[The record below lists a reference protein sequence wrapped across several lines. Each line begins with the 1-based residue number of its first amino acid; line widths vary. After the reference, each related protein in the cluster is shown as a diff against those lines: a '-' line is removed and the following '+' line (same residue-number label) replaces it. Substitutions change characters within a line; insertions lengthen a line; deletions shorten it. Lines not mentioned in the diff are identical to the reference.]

1 MEFKKYK
8 CKIKDEICFLL
19 DQIKSKKTKKDNN
32 NNNKD
37 TDNKINKIKKYI
49 GKIKISSK
57 MKISSYLKMKYTSL
71 KKKNKKKR
79 KTAKNNLL
87 DWLIMFPTLL
97 IKIEG
102 NYKDKI
108 LSTLS

>member
-49 GKIKISSK
+49 AKIKKKSKNENTFISQNEMHK
-57 MKISSYLKMKYTSL
+57 FEK
-71 KKKNKKKR
+71 
-79 KTAKNNLL
+79 
-87 DWLIMFPTLL
+87 
-97 IKIEG
+97 EE
-102 NYKDKI
+102 
-108 LSTLS
+108 

>member
-8 CKIKDEICFLL
+8 CKIKDEIYFLL

-49 GKIKISSK
+49 AKIKKKSKNENIFISQNEMHK
-57 MKISSYLKMKYTSL
+57 FEK
-71 KKKNKKKR
+71 
-79 KTAKNNLL
+79 
-87 DWLIMFPTLL
+87 
-97 IKIEG
+97 EE
-102 NYKDKI
+102 
-108 LSTLS
+108 

>member
-32 NNNKD
+32 NNKD

-49 GKIKISSK
+49 AKIKKKSKNENIIISQNEIHK
-57 MKISSYLKMKYTSL
+57 FEK
-71 KKKNKKKR
+71 
-79 KTAKNNLL
+79 
-87 DWLIMFPTLL
+87 
-97 IKIEG
+97 EE
-102 NYKDKI
+102 
-108 LSTLS
+108 

>member
-8 CKIKDEICFLL
+8 CKIKDEIYFLL

-32 NNNKD
+32 NNKD

-49 GKIKISSK
+49 AKIKKSPK

-71 KKKNKKKR
+71 KKKNKKKE
-79 KTAKNNLL
+79 KNC
-87 DWLIMFPTLL
+87 
-97 IKIEG
+97 K
-102 NYKDKI
+102 K
-108 LSTLS
+108 

>member
-8 CKIKDEICFLL
+8 CKIKDEIYFLL

-32 NNNKD
+32 NNKD

-49 GKIKISSK
+49 AKIKKSPK

-71 KKKNKKKR
+71 KKKN
-79 KTAKNNLL
+79 
-87 DWLIMFPTLL
+87 
-97 IKIEG
+97 
-102 NYKDKI
+102 
-108 LSTLS
+108 

>member
-8 CKIKDEICFLL
+8 CKTKDEIYFLL

-32 NNNKD
+32 NNKD

-49 GKIKISSK
+49 AKIKKSPK

-71 KKKNKKKR
+71 KKKNKKKE
-79 KTAKNNLL
+79 KNC
-87 DWLIMFPTLL
+87 
-97 IKIEG
+97 K
-102 NYKDKI
+102 K
-108 LSTLS
+108 